1 MKLFASTTSPYARKV
16 RIMLIEHGL
25 EHEFVTESLAD
36 PNSNV
41 NRLNPLGKVPLLQR
55 DDGEQLFNSPM
66 IAEYIDSLAT
76 SPLIPN
82 DADLRWQVQR
92 WHALGD
98 GIVDAVVT
106 RMLEERRPEDKQSSA
121 VIKKQEGKVAAAF
134 KFADEHY
141 SGGEFLIADQ
151 FSLADIAFAVAI
163 EYTDFRYQHNWQEN
177 YPRLAEWLG
186 GISQRASFKKTIPPN
201 E

>member
-25 EHEFVTESLAD
+25 EHEFISESLAD

-66 IAEYIDSLAT
+66 IAEYIDSISTL
-76 SPLIPN
+76 PLIPN

-106 RMLEERRPEDKQSSA
+106 RMLEGRRPEDKQSSA
-121 VIKKQEGKVAAAF
+121 VI
-134 KFADEHY
+134 
-141 SGGEFLIADQ
+141 
-151 FSLADIAFAVAI
+151 
-163 EYTDFRYQHNWQEN
+163 
-177 YPRLAEWLG
+177 
-186 GISQRASFKKTIPPN
+186 
-201 E
+201 